1 MAKRRSKPLSAA
13 HKKKISE
20 ALKKGKQPKQKR
32 KRGSRKLGDY
42 IVKGAKIG
50 AGLGAGL
57 GAAGGAVGGG
67 LIAGPAGALAGG
79 ALYGTSG
86 ALSGGIQ
93 GGVAGAATRGY
104 ERMFEAQS
112 AYVFPGTVETMIE
125 FKRKRK
131 PMAAATKKKIAQALE
146 RANRRRKR
154 KKVDVSRSTW
164 KGATRGAALG
174 GALGTVGG
182 LSSNSIMG
190 DKDGL
195 GAAGTVASGV
205 AGGVAGALGGAQTG
219 AIIGGGL
226 GLARKYGGRK

>member
-1 MAKRRSKPLSAA
+1 MAKRRGKPLSAA

-32 KRGSRKLGDY
+32 KRGAGKLGSY

-93 GGVAGAATRGY
+93 GGALGAATRGY

-112 AYVFPGTVETMIE
+112 AYAFPGTVEMMIE

-131 PMAAATKKKIAQALE
+131 PMGAATKKKISRALKTG
-146 RANRRRKR
+146 RRRFKNR
-154 KKVDVSRSTW
+154 NVSVGRSAR
-164 KGATRGAALG
+164 KGAVRGAAVG
-174 GALGTVGG
+174 GAIGALGGVGADAA
-182 LSSNSIMG
+182 MG
-190 DKDGL
+190 ELNKGS
-195 GAAGTVASGV
+195 VASGV
-205 AGGVAGALGGAQTG
+205 VGGLGGSLAGAKTG
-219 AIIGGGL
+219 ALIGGGL
-226 GLARKYGGRK
+226 GLARKR